1 MAPLRIV
8 VTGASGSV
16 GTALLA
22 RLSAQSDAYEV
33 VAVARRVPPAI
44 GPYRHACWHAIDVGD
59 PDAEEMLCRAFDGA
73 DAVVHLAWSFQPSHR
88 PDLLRRTAVDGT
100 RAVMAAA
107 ARASVAQVV
116 HMSSAAAYAP
126 GAYGR
131 TVDETWPATG
141 IPTSQYSTDKVEAEK
156 IVAEAARKTGAP
168 EVTVLRPGLIGQ
180 AAAGAALRR
189 YAMPAWMPAVAMR
202 VLPVLPLD
210 PSVALPAVHA
220 ADVAAAVELAL
231 AAPGA
236 GVVNLSAADPVR
248 TEVVVE
254 SLGVRPWRVSRRT
267 LRTLAQVTWRAH
279 LQPVHGG
286 WIDLAY
292 DTPLLD
298 CSRAQRVLGWS
309 PAVSGREV
317 WRETI
322 AGMRSGASGT
332 GPVLGARSPR
342 EMVADLVAGG
352 TVGIRRVP

>member
-1 MAPLRIV
+1 MPPLRIV
-8 VTGASGSV
+8 VTGATGNV

-33 VAVARRVPPAI
+33 VAVARRVPPSI
-44 GPYRHACWHAIDVGD
+44 PPYRHACWHAIDVGD

-73 DAVVHLAWSFQPSHR
+73 DAVVHLAWGFQPSHR
-88 PDLLRRTAVDGT
+88 SDLLRRTAIDGT
-100 RAVMAAA
+100 RA
-107 ARASVAQVV
+107 
-116 HMSSAAAYAP
+116 AAAYAP

-131 TVDETWPATG
+131 TVDESWPATG

-156 IVAEAARKTGAP
+156 IVAEAARTTGAP

-202 VLPVLPLD
+202 ALPVLPID

-248 TEVVVE
+248 TEDVVE